1 MTAFAPR
8 AASHSEQPG
17 SDRVARDHR
26 LFARYRDGAGTP
38 TGRDEVVARFLPLA
52 RQLAAR
58 YARPPEPF
66 DDVYQVACMALVKAV
81 DRYDPGRA
89 VTFSSY
95 AVPTIVGEI
104 KRYYRDHTWVVHVP
118 RDLAELSVRVQRT
131 TDDLASRSGRPATV
145 PEIAAALDVGDDD
158 VRQARDAIRA
168 RRPTSLDAHGDDDD
182 DTRPGSPSPTASR
195 IPVTSAPSS
204 ACSSRSCC
212 DTCRPATARRSA
224 STSRA
229 TSRRPTSASAWASA
243 RCRSRGSWPGRSRA
257 CATSPKS
264 SISPGV
270 RMPRWRRDG

>member
-26 LFARYRDGAGTP
+26 LFARYREGAGTP
-38 TGRDEVVARFLPLA
+38 TDRDEVVTRFLPLA

-81 DRYDPGRA
+81 DRYDPGREVA
-89 VTFSSY
+89 FSSY

-118 RDLAELSVRVQRT
+118 RDLAVLSVRVQRT
-131 TDDLASRSGRPATV
+131 TADLASRSGRPATV

-168 RRPTSLDAHGDDDD
+168 RRPTSLDASDDDAD
-182 DTRPGSPSPTASR
+182 DTRPGPAKSHGVQDPGYERAEQRVLLAELLRHLPSRDRAAVCLYFQGDLTQADIGERLGISQMQVSR
-195 IPVTSAPSS
+195 ILA
-204 ACSSRSCC
+204 RSL
-212 DTCRPATARRSA
+212 ARLRDLPEELHQPGGP
-224 STSRA
+224 RA
-229 TSRRPTSASAWASA
+229 AMAA
-243 RCRSRGSWPGRSRA
+243 
-257 CATSPKS
+257 
-264 SISPGV
+264 
-270 RMPRWRRDG
+270 

>member
-26 LFARYRDGAGTP
+26 LFARYREGAGTP
-38 TGRDEVVARFLPLA
+38 TDRDEVVTRFLPLA

-81 DRYDPGRA
+81 DRYDPGREVA
-89 VTFSSY
+89 FSSY

-131 TDDLASRSGRPATV
+131 TADLASRSGRPATV

-168 RRPTSLDAHGDDDD
+168 RRPTSLDASDDDAD
-182 DTRPGSPSPTASR
+182 DTRPGLAKSHGVQDPGYERAEQRVLLAELLRHLPSRDRAAVCLYFQGDLTQADIGERLGISQMQVSR
-195 IPVTSAPSS
+195 ILA
-204 ACSSRSCC
+204 RSL
-212 DTCRPATARRSA
+212 ARLRDLLEELHQ
-224 STSRA
+224 
-229 TSRRPTSASAWASA
+229 
-243 RCRSRGSWPGRSRA
+243 PGGPHA
-257 CATSPKS
+257 A
-264 SISPGV
+264 
-270 RMPRWRRDG
+270 MAA

>member
-26 LFARYRDGAGTP
+26 LFARYREGAGVP
-38 TGRDEVVARFLPLA
+38 ADRDEVVARFLPLA

-81 DRYDPGRA
+81 DRYDPGREVA
-89 VTFSSY
+89 FSSY

-168 RRPTSLDAHGDDDD
+168 RRPTSLDASDDDAD
-182 DTRPGSPSPTASR
+182 DTRPGLAKSHGVQDPGYERAEQRVLLAELLRQLPSRDRAAVCLYFQGDLTQADIGERLGISQMQVSR
-195 IPVTSAPSS
+195 ILA
-204 ACSSRSCC
+204 RSL
-212 DTCRPATARRSA
+212 ARLRDL
-224 STSRA
+224 
-229 TSRRPTSASAWASA
+229 PEELHQ
-243 RCRSRGSWPGRSRA
+243 PGGPHA
-257 CATSPKS
+257 A
-264 SISPGV
+264 
-270 RMPRWRRDG
+270 MAA

>member
-8 AASHSEQPG
+8 AASHSERPG
-17 SDRVARDHR
+17 GDRVARDHR
-26 LFARYRDGAGTP
+26 LFARYREGAGTP
-38 TGRDEVVARFLPLA
+38 IDRDEVVTRFLPLA

-81 DRYDPGRA
+81 DRYDPGREVA
-89 VTFSSY
+89 FSSY

-131 TDDLASRSGRPATV
+131 TADLASRSGRAATV
-145 PEIAAALDVGDDD
+145 PELAAALDVGDDD

-182 DTRPGSPSPTASR
+182 DTRPGLAKSHGVQDPGYERAEQRVLLAELLRHLPSRDRAAVCLYFQGDLTQADIGERLGMSQMQVSR
-195 IPVTSAPSS
+195 ILA
-204 ACSSRSCC
+204 RSL
-212 DTCRPATARRSA
+212 ARLRDL
-224 STSRA
+224 
-229 TSRRPTSASAWASA
+229 PEEFHQ
-243 RCRSRGSWPGRSRA
+243 PGGPHA
-257 CATSPKS
+257 A
-264 SISPGV
+264 
-270 RMPRWRRDG
+270 MAA